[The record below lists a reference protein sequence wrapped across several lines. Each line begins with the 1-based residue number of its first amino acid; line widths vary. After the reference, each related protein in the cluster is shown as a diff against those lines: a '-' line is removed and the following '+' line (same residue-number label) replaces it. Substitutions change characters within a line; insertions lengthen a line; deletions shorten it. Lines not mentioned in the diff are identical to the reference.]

1 MDQMDILGTTPEQ
14 SSSPPRSP
22 CGGDHAGPAPPAAG
36 PTFEAALTEIQ
47 QVLESL
53 EDGSVGLEESLQRF
67 ERGTALLRHCYALLE
82 SAERRIEILTGRD
95 DNGNHT
101 SAPFDSEAT
110 HQPEQPKAGR
120 RRRRTAPEPPPVDAP
135 PEAGVRLF

>member
-1 MDQMDILGTTPEQ
+1 MDPVDNHVDRAGSAPGVPGAGAGGPE
-14 SSSPPRSP
+14 SP
-22 CGGDHAGPAPPAAG
+22 CG
-36 PTFEAALTEIQ
+36 PTFEAALAEIQ

-95 DNGNHT
+95 ADGT
-101 SAPFDSEAT
+101 PTTALFDSEAT

-120 RRRRTAPEPPPVDAP
+120 RRRRIAPEPAS
-135 PEAGVRLF
+135 PEDIAADAGVRLF